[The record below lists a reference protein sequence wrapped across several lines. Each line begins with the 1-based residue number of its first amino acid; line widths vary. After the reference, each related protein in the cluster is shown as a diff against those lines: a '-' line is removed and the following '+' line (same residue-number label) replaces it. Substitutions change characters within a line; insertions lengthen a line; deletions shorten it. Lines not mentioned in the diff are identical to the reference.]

1 MTLVII
7 IQFFMLDLKIISL
20 IFGFIGCI
28 FVIFSFLCQLYEIY
42 KSKNADGTSWGLII
56 SQIITCL
63 LLGSSAAI
71 NIYLDGI
78 LNLPFFIAN
87 FTLLILFIVMIYLK
101 NKYSTNK

>member
-1 MTLVII
+1 M
-7 IQFFMLDLKIISL
+7 FYLKIISL
-20 IFGFIGCI
+20 ILGFIGCI
-28 FVIFSFLCQLYEIY
+28 SVILSFLFQLYQIY

-56 SQIITCL
+56 SQIITCI

-87 FTLLILFIVMIYLK
+87 FTLLFLFIVMIYLK
-101 NKYSTNK
+101 IKYYTNK